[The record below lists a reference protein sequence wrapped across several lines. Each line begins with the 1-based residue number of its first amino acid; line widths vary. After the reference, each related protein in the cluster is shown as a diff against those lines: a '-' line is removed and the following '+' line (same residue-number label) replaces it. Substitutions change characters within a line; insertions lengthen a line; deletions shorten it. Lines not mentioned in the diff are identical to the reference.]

1 MGSSLLMESE
11 RRQGEKE
18 GDIQQFQTAVQ
29 SLLSGRLLQESRH
42 GHRNHAEDEIEVPL
56 QRETCATARV
66 ADSLSTCSVELW

>member
-29 SLLSGRLLQESRH
+29 SLLSG
-42 GHRNHAEDEIEVPL
+42 
-56 QRETCATARV
+56 
-66 ADSLSTCSVELW
+66 

>member
-29 SLLSGRLLQESRH
+29 SLLSGWLLQESRH
-42 GHRNHAEDEIEVPL
+42 GHRNPTEDKIEVPL
-56 QRETCATARV
+56 QRETCAT
-66 ADSLSTCSVELW
+66 SKGG